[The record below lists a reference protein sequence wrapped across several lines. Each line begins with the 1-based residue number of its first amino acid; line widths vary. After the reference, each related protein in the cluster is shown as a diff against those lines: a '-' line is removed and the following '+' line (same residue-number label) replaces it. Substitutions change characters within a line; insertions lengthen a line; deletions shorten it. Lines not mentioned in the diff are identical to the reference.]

1 MIAPVPSPA
10 TDVLAGDFLR
20 FTQSTVVGRA
30 AMTTVQKTKKAAGSA
45 AASAS
50 DHQIVYF
57 GYLNSGAA
65 LSASLVVFILAT
77 HLSLAVSWVMAT
89 EFGDTA
95 T

>member
-1 MIAPVPSPA
+1 MYWRGIFCRYSEYPRREGSYDDRSE
-10 TDVLAGDFLR
+10 TE
-20 FTQSTVVGRA
+20 
-30 AMTTVQKTKKAAGSA
+30 KAAA
-45 AASAS
+45 CPAASTS
-50 DHQIVYF
+50 DYQVAYF